1 MLNQTTWWKYLLIAL
16 VLAVGSFYA
25 LPNIFGNDPG
35 VQIRGARGL
44 GVDRTIL
51 ARVEGVLAG
60 AEVEAKSILR
70 DADGIKIRFHDS
82 EGQLKARDA
91 IEEELGNGYTTALT
105 LLSGAPAWLTD
116 AGANPMYLGLDLRG
130 GVHFLLEVDMD
141 NAIARARER
150 YAGDLKS
157 LLREDKLRYRSVRP
171 NPAGDIEITLRDETQ
186 MEQARTL
193 VEQRLPELQTK
204 PDERRAGVLVV
215 QMGDEQVDE
224 IKEFALEQNM
234 TALRNR
240 IDQLGVA
247 EPVVQRQGDDRLVI
261 QLPGVQ
267 DTARAKRILG
277 RAATLEMRM
286 VDEEHNDEA
295 IESGQ
300 APPGSRLYK
309 FRDDRR
315 ILLFKRVIYAGE
327 NIIDAAASLDTQTG
341 SPIVSITL
349 DAAGARINQRVT
361 GANVGNRMAV
371 VYLEITS
378 QTKKDADGNV
388 VRDTRGQPLRVS
400 SKIEEVLTAPVVR
413 DQLGKRFQIE
423 GLDSVAEARDL
434 ALMLRSG
441 ALAAPVEIVEERTV
455 GPSLGQA
462 NISQGFTSV
471 MAGFLM
477 VLIFMLV
484 YYRVFGITATVALT
498 LNLALMVAVL
508 SFFQATLT
516 LPGVAGIVLT
526 VGMAVDAN
534 VLIFERIREEMR
546 NGNSPQASIHLGY
559 DRALSTIVDANI
571 TTLIAAVV
579 LFNFGTGPIKGFAVT
594 LSIGIIT
601 SMFTAIMVTRALINW
616 WYGPKAGG
624 GRTVGGLSI

>member
-1 MLNQTTWWKYLLIAL
+1 MLNHTIWWKYLLIAL

-35 VQIRGARGL
+35 VQIRGARGAS
-44 GVDRTIL
+44 VDGSTMTRIEDL
-51 ARVEGVLAG
+51 LDNASLEI
-60 AEVEAKSILR
+60 KSIAL
-70 DADGIKIRFHDS
+70 DADGIKVRFGDS
-82 EGQLKARDA
+82 EDQLTARDL
-91 IEEELGNGYTTALT
+91 IEEDLGSGYTTALT
-105 LLSGAPAWLTD
+105 LLSDAPAWLTD
-116 AGANPMYLGLDLRG
+116 SGASPMYLGLDLRG

-141 NAIARARER
+141 NAIDRARER
-150 YAGDLKS
+150 YVGDIKS
-157 LLREDKLRYRSVRP
+157 ILRERKLRYRSVRP
-171 NPAGDIEITLRDETQ
+171 NPAGSIEITLRDASQ
-186 MEQARTL
+186 LQQAREV
-193 VEQRLPELQTK
+193 VEQHLPELRVRPEQ
-204 PDERRAGVLVV
+204 DGARADVLVARLSDD
-215 QMGDEQVDE
+215 QIDE

-247 EPVVQRQGDDRLVI
+247 EPVVQQQGDERLVI

-286 VDEEHNDEA
+286 VDEEDNAEA
-295 IESGQ
+295 VESGQ
-300 APPGSRLYK
+300 APPGSRLYQ

-315 ILLFKRVIYAGE
+315 ILLFKRVIYSGE

-341 SPIVSITL
+341 TPIVSITL

-361 GANVGNRMAV
+361 GDNVGNRMAV
-371 VYLEITS
+371 VYLEIIST
-378 QTKKDADGNV
+378 TKKDADGKV
-388 VRDTRGQPLRVS
+388 LRDDQGQSLRVS
-400 SKIEEVLTAPVVR
+400 SKIEEVLTAPVIR

-462 NISQGFTSV
+462 NIAQGFNSV
-471 MAGFLM
+471 LAGFML

-534 VLIFERIREEMR
+534 VLIFERIREEIR

-601 SMFTAIMVTRALINW
+601 SMFTAIMVTRTLINW
-616 WYGPKAGG
+616 YYGGK
-624 GRTVGGLSI
+624 TVRALSI